1 MMIGQPPRFCELR
14 TTWLVLMSPL
24 FSMLKLLQKLVQS
37 EIKDLV
43 DQVLEAAMAES
54 MCLMQLLLF
63 NRSIQ
68 FHVLIG

>member
-1 MMIGQPPRFCELR
+1 
-14 TTWLVLMSPL
+14 MSPL
-24 FSMLKLLQKLVQS
+24 FSVLKLLQKLVQN

-43 DQVLEAAMAES
+43 DQVLEEAMAEP
-54 MCLMQLLLF
+54 MCLMHPLLF